1 MKALKISSV
10 ILLLSA
16 QQVWAQESMTLKQC
30 VEYALENSASAH
42 ITEENLSQTKTY
54 KRDAWLGAL
63 TPHVYASTTLQISTG
78 RQIDFETNMYKDFRS
93 LQNSYS
99 INGEIYLF
107 NGLEGVNKIKMAKN
121 NNLSQQE
128 GLKAK
133 QDEIAL
139 NTTQYY
145 YNYLYYTK
153 LSDIA
158 KKQADDA
165 ENTLQKTRRE
175 YELGSK
181 SAQDVLE
188 KESAQAEAQ
197 LTYVK
202 YNAAKKKALLQLKS
216 AMYYPQDDTLI
227 IDTTITES
235 VNLIS
240 ASDVEQTAA
249 YAAENNSAS
258 LMKRYE
264 MQNKIKDLHTQR
276 WKFIPTI
283 RAFAGWNTGYVV
295 DLDNRSTAMS
305 FHDQTKLNAGKWIGI
320 SASIDLYNRLGK
332 FSSVSRAKSN
342 YKIATYEYEIKQRE
356 IEDQV
361 YGAYD
366 EAQQAEKQLEASRK
380 AAELNQKY
388 FDLAKRRF
396 ELGLVNYIEYDQA
409 YNKYLESQANYYHA
423 LFDYK
428 IKSAIIKYYKGESYI
443 NQLN

>member
-1 MKALKISSV
+1 MKTLKITSV
-10 ILLLSA
+10 ILLLTA
-16 QQVWAQESMTLKQC
+16 QQVLAQEAMTLKQC
-30 VEYALENSASAH
+30 VEYAIENSASVH
-42 ITEENLSQTKTY
+42 ITEENLSQSKTY
-54 KRDAWLGAL
+54 KRDAWLEAL
-63 TPHVYASTTLQISTG
+63 TPRVTASTGLQINTG
-78 RQIDFETNMYKDFRS
+78 RQADFETNMYKDLRS
-93 LQNSYS
+93 MQNSYQ
-99 INGEIYLF
+99 IEGNIYLF
-107 NGLEGVNKIKMAKN
+107 NGLEGVNKIKQAKN
-121 NNLSQQE
+121 NKLSQQE
-128 GLKAK
+128 SLKAK

-139 NTTQYY
+139 NTTQYF

-175 YELGSK
+175 LELGTK

-197 LTYVK
+197 LSYVK
-202 YNAAKKKALLQLKS
+202 YNAAKNKALLQLKS

-276 WKFIPTI
+276 WKFLPTVT
-283 RAFAGWNTGYVV
+283 AYAGWRTAYGV
-295 DLDNRSTAMS
+295 DIDDRKSAMS
-305 FHDQTKLNAGKWIGI
+305 FHEQTKLHVGKWIGI
-320 SASIDLYNRLGK
+320 QASIDLYNRLGK
-332 FSSVSRAKSN
+332 FSNVARAKSD

-366 EAQQAEKQLEASRK
+366 EAQQAEIQLESSRK

-396 ELGLVNYIEYDQA
+396 ELGLINYIEYDQA
-409 YNKYLESQANYYHA
+409 YNKFLESQANYYNA

-428 IKSAIIKYYKGESYI
+428 IKSAIIKYYKGESYVE
-443 NQLN
+443 QF

>member
-10 ILLLSA
+10 ILLLTA
-16 QQVWAQESMTLKQC
+16 QQVWAQEVMTLKQC
-30 VEYALENSASAH
+30 VEYAVQNSANVH
-42 ITEENLSQTKTY
+42 ITEENLSQSKTY

-63 TPHVYASTTLQISTG
+63 TPHVTASTGLQISTG
-78 RQIDFETNMYKDFRS
+78 RQADFETNMYKDFRS
-93 LQNSYS
+93 MQNSYN

-107 NGLEGVNKIKMAKN
+107 NGLEGVNNIKKAKN

-128 GLKAK
+128 SLKAK

-153 LSDIA
+153 LSGIA
-158 KKQADDA
+158 KKQAEDA
-165 ENTLQKTRRE
+165 ENTLRKTRRE
-175 YELGSK
+175 FELGSK
-181 SAQDVLE
+181 SEQDVLE

-202 YNAAKKKALLQLKS
+202 YNAAKNKALLQLKS
-216 AMYYPQDDTLI
+216 AMYYPQEDTLI
-227 IDTTITES
+227 IDTTIVES
-235 VNLIS
+235 VNIIS

-276 WKFIPTI
+276 WKFLPTVT
-283 RAFAGWNTGYVV
+283 AYAGWGTSYAI
-295 DLDNRSTAMS
+295 DLDNRSAAMS
-305 FHDQTKLNAGKWIGI
+305 FRDQTKLYAGKSIGI

-332 FSSVSRAKSN
+332 FSNVSRAKSE

-366 EAQQAEKQLEASRK
+366 EAQQAEIQLDASRK
-380 AAELNQKY
+380 AANLNQKY

-396 ELGLVNYIEYDQA
+396 ELGLTNYIEYDQA
-409 YNKYLESQANYYHA
+409 YNKYLESQANYYNA

-428 IKSAIIKYYKGESYI
+428 IKSAIIKYYKGESYVE
-443 NQLN
+443 QF

>member
-1 MKALKISSV
+1 MKTLKITSV
-10 ILLLSA
+10 ILLLTA
-16 QQVWAQESMTLKQC
+16 QQVLAQEAMTLKQC
-30 VEYALENSASAH
+30 VEYALENSASAQ
-42 ITEENLSQTKTY
+42 ISEENLSQSKTY
-54 KRDAWLGAL
+54 KRDAWLEAL
-63 TPHVYASTTLQISTG
+63 TPRVTASTGLQINTG
-78 RQIDFETNMYKDFRS
+78 RQADFETNMFKDLRS
-93 LQNSYS
+93 MQNSYQ
-99 INGEIYLF
+99 IEGNIYLF
-107 NGLEGVNKIKMAKN
+107 NGLEGVNNIKKAKN

-128 GLKAK
+128 SLKAK

-153 LSDIA
+153 LSGIA
-158 KKQADDA
+158 KKQAEDA
-165 ENTLQKTRRE
+165 ENTLRKTRRE
-175 YELGSK
+175 FELGSK
-181 SAQDVLE
+181 SEQDFLE

-202 YNAAKKKALLQLKS
+202 YNAAKNKALLQLKS
-216 AMYYPQDDTLI
+216 AMYYPQEDTLI
-227 IDTTITES
+227 IDTNIVES
-235 VNLIS
+235 VNIIS

-276 WKFIPTI
+276 WKFLPTV
-283 RAFAGWNTGYVV
+283 RAFAGWGTSYAI
-295 DLDNRSTAMS
+295 DLDNRSAAMS
-305 FHDQTKLNAGKWIGI
+305 FRDQTKLYAGKWIGI
-320 SASIDLYNRLGK
+320 QVSIDLYNRLGK
-332 FSSVSRAKSN
+332 FSNVSRAKSD

-366 EAQQAEKQLEASRK
+366 EAQQAEIQLESSRK

-396 ELGLVNYIEYDQA
+396 ELGLINYIEYDQA
-409 YNKYLESQANYYHA
+409 YNKYLESQANYYNA

-428 IKSAIIKYYKGESYI
+428 IKSAIIKYYKGESYVE
-443 NQLN
+443 QF

>member
-1 MKALKISSV
+1 MKTLKITSV

-16 QQVWAQESMTLKQC
+16 QQVLAQEAMTLKQC
-30 VEYALENSASAH
+30 VEYAVENSANVH
-42 ITEENLSQTKTY
+42 ITEENLSQTKTS

-63 TPHVYASTTLQISTG
+63 TPQVYASTNLQISTG

-107 NGLEGVNKIKMAKN
+107 NGLEGVNNIKKAKN

-128 GLKAK
+128 SLKAK

-158 KKQADDA
+158 KKQAEDA
-165 ENTLQKTRRE
+165 ENTLRKTRRE
-175 YELGSK
+175 FELGSK
-181 SAQDVLE
+181 SEQDVLE

-202 YNAAKKKALLQLKS
+202 YNAAKNKALLQLKS
-216 AMYYPQDDTLI
+216 AMYYPQEDTLI
-227 IDTTITES
+227 IDTTIVES
-235 VNLIS
+235 VNIIS

-249 YAAENNSAS
+249 YAADNNSAS

-276 WKFIPTI
+276 WKFLPTVT
-283 RAFAGWNTGYVV
+283 AYAGWNTGYVV

-320 SASIDLYNRLGK
+320 SARIDLYNRLGK
-332 FSSVSRAKSN
+332 FSNVARAKSN

-366 EAQQAEKQLEASRK
+366 EAQQAEIQLDASRK

-396 ELGLVNYIEYDQA
+396 ELGLTNYIEYDQA
-409 YNKYLESQANYYHA
+409 YNKFLESQANYYNA

-428 IKSAIIKYYKGESYI
+428 IKSAIIKYYKGESYVE
-443 NQLN
+443 QF

>member
-10 ILLLSA
+10 ILLLTA
-16 QQVWAQESMTLKQC
+16 QQVLAQEAMTLKQC
-30 VEYALENSASAH
+30 VEYAVENSASAQ
-42 ITEENLSQTKTY
+42 ISEESLSQTKTY
-54 KRDAWLGAL
+54 KRDAWLEAL
-63 TPHVYASTTLQISTG
+63 TPHVYASTSLQFSTG
-78 RQIDFETNMYKDFRS
+78 RQEDIETNMYKDYRAM
-93 LQNSYS
+93 QNNYS

-107 NGLEGVNKIKMAKN
+107 NGLEGVNKIIKAKN

-153 LSDIA
+153 LSNIT
-158 KKQADDA
+158 KKQAEDA
-165 ENTLQKTRRE
+165 ENTLRKTRRE
-175 YELGSK
+175 FELGSK
-181 SAQDVLE
+181 SEQDVLE
-188 KESAQAEAQ
+188 KESAQSEAL

-202 YNAAKKKALLQLKS
+202 YNAAKNKALLQLKS
-216 AMYYPQDDTLI
+216 AMYYPQNDTLI
-227 IDTTITES
+227 IDTTIVES
-235 VNLIS
+235 VNIIS
-240 ASDVEQTAA
+240 ANDVAQTAA
-249 YAAENNSAS
+249 YAADNNSAS

-276 WKFIPTI
+276 WKFLPTVS
-283 RAFAGWNTGYVV
+283 AFAGWSTAYGV
-295 DLDNRSTAMS
+295 DVDNRSSAAS
-305 FHDQTKLNAGKWIGI
+305 FHEQTKSRASKWIGVT
-320 SASIDLYNRLGK
+320 ARIDLYNRLGK
-332 FSSVSRAKSN
+332 FSNVSRAKSE

-366 EAQQAEKQLEASRK
+366 EAQQAEIQLNASRK
-380 AAELNQKY
+380 AANLNQKY

-396 ELGLVNYIEYDQA
+396 ELGLTNYIEYDQA
-409 YNKYLESQANYYHA
+409 YNKFLESQANYYNA

-428 IKSAIIKYYKGESYI
+428 IKSAIIKYYKGESYLE
-443 NQLN
+443 QL